1 MIRRL
6 WPGIIEVLHKGVKE
20 MSAKE
25 DLSGLRLGPNGGGD
39 SSEDGLRRTGVL
51 PESDEVHYR
60 VDVRNEYSFQR
71 PEKLSGT

>member
-1 MIRRL
+1 
-6 WPGIIEVLHKGVKE
+6 

-25 DLSGLRLGPNGGGD
+25 DLSGLRLGPNGEGN
-39 SSEDGLRRTGVL
+39 SSEDGLRRTEVL

>member
-1 MIRRL
+1 
-6 WPGIIEVLHKGVKE
+6 
-20 MSAKE
+20 MSVKE
-25 DLSGLRLGPNGGGD
+25 DLSGLRLSPNGGGN
-39 SSEDGLRRTGVL
+39 SSEDGLRRTEVL

>member
-1 MIRRL
+1 
-6 WPGIIEVLHKGVKE
+6 

-25 DLSGLRLGPNGGGD
+25 DLSGLRLGPNGEGN
-39 SSEDGLRRTGVL
+39 SPEDGLRRTEVL

>member
-1 MIRRL
+1 
-6 WPGIIEVLHKGVKE
+6 

-25 DLSGLRLGPNGGGD
+25 DLSGLKLGPNGEGN
-39 SSEDGLRRTGVL
+39 SPEDGLRRTEVL

-60 VDVRNEYSFQR
+60 VDIRNEYSFQR

>member
-6 WPGIIEVLHKGVKE
+6 WPAVIEVLHNGVKE
-20 MSAKE
+20 MSVKE
-25 DLSGLRLGPNGGGD
+25 DLSGLRLSPNGGGN
-39 SSEDGLRRTGVL
+39 SSEDGLRRTEVL